1 MLKIFPRVLRGIFY
15 IKHFLYA
22 KKYDIMIGIE
32 RRDYMPKILLSVSLI
47 LFGLTPVLTQ
57 AAPVGRHFESNELDV
72 TAVIPGTEGMSEMEV
87 IATLKHDIDVLDE
100 ELRQCERKRKGWVA
114 ATVVGGVGVV
124 GTGIAALVQ
133 NSKIQDKKAEL
144 KRVEG
149 DVASAK
155 EDVNRAQ
162 ERLDKMQ

>member
-1 MLKIFPRVLRGIFY
+1 MVFCATVRFFY
-15 IKHFLYA
+15 TKHFLYA

-149 DVASAK
+149 DVAAAK

>member
-72 TAVIPGTEGMSEMEV
+72 TAVIPGTEGMSESWW
-87 IATLKHDIDVLDE
+87 
-100 ELRQCERKRKGWVA
+100 CWCGWHRDC
-114 ATVVGGVGVV
+114 
-124 GTGIAALVQ
+124 GIGPEQ
-133 NSKIQDKKAEL
+133 QDT
-144 KRVEG
+144 R
-149 DVASAK
+149 
-155 EDVNRAQ
+155 
-162 ERLDKMQ
+162 

>member
-1 MLKIFPRVLRGIFY
+1 MVFCATVRFFY
-15 IKHFLYA
+15 TKHFLYA
-22 KKYDIMIGIE
+22 QKYDIIIGIE

-149 DVASAK
+149 DVAAAK
-155 EDVNRAQ
+155 EDANRAQ